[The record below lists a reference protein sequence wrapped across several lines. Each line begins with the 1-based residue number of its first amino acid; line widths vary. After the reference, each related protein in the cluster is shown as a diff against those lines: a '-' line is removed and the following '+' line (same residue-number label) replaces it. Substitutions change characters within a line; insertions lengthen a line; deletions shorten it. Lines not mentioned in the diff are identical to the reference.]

1 MAADPLQTDLSTADL
16 TAMNRPVARRS
27 TVDRSTIDRSA
38 IDLSAADLPAADLSV
53 ADLSAASVESARYP
67 ATVPLPARRDKAL
80 WRRVAWHKIALFGVS
95 LFMFILAITLMKEGA
110 RGLASLLENSFALE
124 NALNSLGF
132 GWLFAYL
139 VMSGS
144 PVAASALTFFDA
156 GIIDQVG
163 TYTMITGS
171 RLGASLIVLFFGFLY
186 VLRGRGKAESLGIG
200 LLSLI
205 VTGTTYGL
213 ALGFGYLLLVTGLLD
228 GAQLQSGA
236 LLNSVTDRIFDPLSQ
251 LLLGFLPQWSLFLVG
266 LAIILISF
274 SLFDR
279 CLPQLALKQSQVG
292 QVSRLVYKPWVMF
305 LLGGAIT
312 LVSMSVSV
320 SLGILVPLSARGFV
334 RRENL
339 IPYIMGANIT
349 TFVDTLMA
357 AVLLRNPAA
366 FTIVLVEMVSIAL
379 VSMLILATLYHRFER
394 GVLRS
399 TGWLTASNRNLG
411 LFMLIILALPVI
423 LMLL

>member
-1 MAADPLQTDLSTADL
+1 
-16 TAMNRPVARRS
+16 VAR
-27 TVDRSTIDRSA
+27 
-38 IDLSAADLPAADLSV
+38 AA
-53 ADLSAASVESARYP
+53 
-67 ATVPLPARRDKAL
+67 
-80 WRRVAWHKIALFGVS
+80 WQQIAWHKVVLFAAS
-95 LFMFILAITLMKEGA
+95 LFLFILAITLMKEGA
-110 RGLASLLENSFALE
+110 RGMASLLENSFVVE

-132 GWLFAYL
+132 GWMFAYL

-156 GIIDQVG
+156 GIIDEVG

-171 RLGASLIVLFFGFLY
+171 RLGASLIVLFIGFLY
-186 VLRGRGKAESLGIG
+186 VLRGRNKAESLGIG
-200 LLSLI
+200 LLSLL
-205 VTGTTYGL
+205 VTGSTYGVAL
-213 ALGFGYLLLVTGLLD
+213 AFGYIFLTTGLLD
-228 GAQLQSGA
+228 GAQLHSGA
-236 LLNSVTDRIFDPLSQ
+236 LLDSVTDRLFDPVAD
-251 LLLGFLPQWSLFLVG
+251 LLLSFLPQWSLFVVG
-266 LAIILISF
+266 LAIILLSF

-279 CLPQLALKQSQVG
+279 CLPELALKQSHVG
-292 QVSRLVYKPWVMF
+292 RVSRLVYKPWVMF
-305 LLGGAIT
+305 ALGGLIT

-366 FTIVLVEMVSIAL
+366 FTIVLAEMVSVAL
-379 VSMLILATLYHRFER
+379 VSVLILALAYRPYER
-394 GVLRS
+394 GVQHS
-399 TGWLTASNRNLG
+399 AGWLTASNRNLG
-411 LFMLIILALPVI
+411 LFMLAILALPLI